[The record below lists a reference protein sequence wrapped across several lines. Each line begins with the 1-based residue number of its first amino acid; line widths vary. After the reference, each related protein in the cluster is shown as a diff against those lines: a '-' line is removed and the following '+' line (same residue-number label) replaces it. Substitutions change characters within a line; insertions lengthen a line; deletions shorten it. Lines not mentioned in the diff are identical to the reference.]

1 MIWQQLSIGF
11 ARLEDF
17 LDQVEWHNVVHV
29 FSPCLVA
36 AIAANIVALLL
47 KILILTIKKRRVRG
61 HEIGEV
67 AKSGGMPSSHS
78 ATVSAL
84 AMAIGVSSGFG
95 SPIFALAVVF
105 AIVVMVDATQVRRAV
120 GEQGQVLQALILREN
135 IAAED
140 QEDDQPE
147 RGSAYPYHARG
158 HKPSEVAV
166 GCLVGIVCGL
176 LVAAFMVP

>member
-11 ARLEDF
+11 ARLEDM

-36 AIAANIVALLL
+36 ALAANIVAVLL
-47 KILILTIKKRRVRG
+47 KILILTIKTRGVRG

-78 ATVSAL
+78 ATVCAL

-95 SPIFALAVVF
+95 SPIFALAVIF

-120 GEQGQVLQALILREN
+120 GEQGQVLQALLLREN
-135 IAAED
+135 VTSED
-140 QEDDQPE
+140 PEDAPPE
-147 RGSAYPYHARG
+147 HGSAFPYHARG
-158 HKPSEVAV
+158 HKPSEVLV
-166 GCLVGIVCGL
+166 GALVGIVCGVL
-176 LVAAFMVP
+176 IAAFMVP